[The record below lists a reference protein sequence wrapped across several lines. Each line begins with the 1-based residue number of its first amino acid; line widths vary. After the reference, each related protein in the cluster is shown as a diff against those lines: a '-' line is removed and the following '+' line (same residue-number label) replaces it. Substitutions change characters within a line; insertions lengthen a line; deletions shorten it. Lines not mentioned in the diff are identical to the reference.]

1 MTATSDQ
8 PHTLEELLAEHGQ
21 AIGSFAYLVL
31 QHQTDAE
38 RILAATLA
46 TALGG
51 TSLPPAPEA
60 LRALLLRIAAREILR
75 GGPQTGEIAPI
86 LPDARSSIDR
96 MPLLEALAELAPHA
110 RMAVALTY
118 YLNLPADGVAGVL
131 EDDRSALRSDLNDA
145 RNRLQSRVDEERS
158 YAGPQATE
166 TQEPFDVRLRRALT
180 EEAAR
185 FRPILDPQAMRLP
198 PMRNDRFPRSARR
211 WCWRLWCSCRGRC

>member
-86 LPDARSSIDR
+86 LPDARSSINR
-96 MPLLEALAELAPHA
+96 MPLLEALAELAPQD
-110 RMAVALTY
+110 RKSTR
-118 YLNLPADGVAGVL
+118 LN
-131 EDDRSALRSDLNDA
+131 SSHS
-145 RNRLQSRVDEERS
+145 QIS
-158 YAGPQATE
+158 YA
-166 TQEPFDVRLRRALT
+166 V
-180 EEAAR
+180 
-185 FRPILDPQAMRLP
+185 
-198 PMRNDRFPRSARR
+198 
-211 WCWRLWCSCRGRC
+211 